1 MFNNFYQH
9 YHSFQETR
17 IKERRFSDKTWE
29 NLLND
34 WKNNPLL
41 RIKEIGKTYEKRSI
55 HEIKFGTG
63 PIKII
68 AWSQMHGDEATATMA
83 ITDILLFLSQKGD
96 SFDEFRKNLHQKIT
110 LYIIPKL
117 NADGAHQWQRETALG
132 IDMNRDAQKLNTPEA
147 AILSRWADEI
157 QPLFAFNLHD
167 QNRLYS
173 AGNSKHQTHIALLA
187 TPGDEKGTWTD
198 SRLRAAKLANRLT
211 RQLKPYLENKIAKWT
226 DEYEKRAFGDT
237 FQSRGYGLIL
247 IESGGSGWDLEKQ
260 SLRKLNACMLLDAFH
275 AISENKWQEENTE
288 LYTHLPTNEKAIVDI
303 KIKDAPLNEASNRR
317 GDIVLK
323 LKEKPEKN
331 QTITYSWIVDDIG
344 DMSHLHG
351 LIEINGQ
358 HFDLAQDQKIKL
370 EGEYQELIFTE
381 KGKIVFK
388 LSDYTN
394 KINQ

>member
-17 IKERRFSDKTWE
+17 IKERRFSEDTWRI
-29 NLLND
+29 LLDD
-34 WKNNPLL
+34 WGKSSLL
-41 RIKEIGKTYEKRSI
+41 KITEIGKSYEQRPI
-55 HEIKFGTG
+55 HEIKFGEG
-63 PIKII
+63 PIKIV

-83 ITDILLFLSQKGD
+83 IADILLFLTQDGD
-96 SFDEFRKNLHQKIT
+96 DFREFRKNLHQKIS
-110 LYIIPKL
+110 LHFLPKL
-117 NADGAHQWQRETALG
+117 NADGAQKWQRETALG
-132 IDMNRDAQKLNTPEA
+132 VDMNRDAQTLITPEA
-147 AILSRWADEI
+147 QLLSQWVNQI
-157 QPLFAFNLHD
+157 QPTFAFNLHD

-173 AGNSKHQTHIALLA
+173 AGNTKHQTHIALLA

-226 DEYEKRAFGDT
+226 DEYERRAFGDT
-237 FQSRGYGLIL
+237 FQSRNFGLLL
-247 IESGGSGWDLEKQ
+247 IESGGAAWDLEKQ

-275 AISENKWQEENTE
+275 AIAESKWEEENIE
-288 LYTHLPTNEKAIVDI
+288 LYTKLPTNEKAIVDI
-303 KIKDAPLNEASNRR
+303 KITNAPLTEDNSQR
-317 GDIVLK
+317 GDIVIK
-323 LKEKPEKN
+323 LKEKSGSNLK
-331 QTITYSWIVDDIG
+331 ISYSWTIDDIG

-351 LIEINGQ
+351 LTEINGANFEQ
-358 HFDLAQDQKIKL
+358 GKNQKIEL
-370 EGEYQELIFTE
+370 EGEYQELMFSE